1 MDKQQIVFKHDQLDI
16 DKSTCDDWVN
26 NLITRYEN
34 NEINTFASYI
44 LRKFQGRWENPPK
57 NFIISLL

>member
-34 NEINTFASYI
+34 NEINTFASFESFKAGEKI
-44 LRKFQGRWENPPK
+44 HRKT
-57 NFIISLL
+57 L